1 MFFRKEGKV
10 LNQIIKLPY
19 GGTEISL
26 ELPKGT
32 YSILQSRTQELK
44 SDKSG
49 IEIVREAMKDPW
61 GSKTLKELAA
71 DKKTATIILSD
82 HTRPVPSK
90 DIIPLMLEDMR
101 SGNQDIDITLLV
113 ATGSHRGTTVAE
125 LTEKLG
131 EDVLKSEK
139 IIVHDCM
146 NSDNIEIGILPSGA
160 KFVVNSIAVE
170 TELLAAEGFIEPH
183 FFAGFSG
190 GRKSVFPGVC
200 ARKTVLG
207 NHCSKFIDHPCAR
220 AGILDNNPIHA
231 DMMDAAR
238 QINLAYIVNVVI
250 DENKKTVAA
259 FAGDMKEAHE
269 KGCEFLSQYCTVHA
283 EPADIVITTNG
294 GAPMDQNVYQSVK
307 GLTAAEASAKEGA
320 VLIMC
325 AALADGTGGDDFY
338 RALKECES
346 AASLYREIQKIP
358 QDETK
363 QDQWEYQILARIL
376 IKHKII
382 FVTEKE
388 NQDMIED
395 MKMSYA
401 PDIETALRIAREI
414 KGDEASL
421 TIIPDG
427 VSVVVRN

>member
-1 MFFRKEGKV
+1 M
-10 LNQIIKLPY
+10 NDTIKLPY
-19 GGTEISL
+19 GKTGISL
-26 ELPKGT
+26 ELPVGT
-32 YSILQSRTQELK
+32 YSILQSRIEELR

-49 IEIVREAMKDPW
+49 IEIVREAMRNPW
-61 GSKTLKELAA
+61 GGKTLKELAEG
-71 DKKTATIILSD
+71 KKNATIILSD

-90 DIIPLMLEDMR
+90 DIIPLMLQEMR
-101 SGNQDIDITLLV
+101 HGNPNIEITLLV
-113 ATGSHRGTTVAE
+113 ATGSHRGTTVEE

-131 EDVLKSEK
+131 EDIVRSEQ
-139 IIVHDCM
+139 IVIHDCL
-146 NSDNIEIGILPSGA
+146 SEDNVEVGVLPSGA
-160 KFVVNSIAVE
+160 KFMVNRVAVE
-170 TELLAAEGFIEPH
+170 TELLVSEGFIEPH

-207 NHCSKFIDHPCAR
+207 NHCSAFIDHPCSR
-220 AGILDNNPIHA
+220 TGILDGNPIHQ
-231 DMMDAAR
+231 DMVYAAR
-238 QINLAYIVNVVI
+238 KINLSYIVNVVI
-250 DENKKTVAA
+250 DKEKKTVAA
-259 FAGDMKEAHE
+259 FAGDMETAHE
-269 KGCEFLSQYCTVHA
+269 KGCEFLSKYCTVQA
-283 EPADIVITTNG
+283 KPADIVITTNG

-307 GLTAAEASAKEGA
+307 GLTAAEASAKEDA
-320 VLIMC
+320 ILIMC

-346 AASLYREIQKIP
+346 PAALYREIQKIP

-376 IKHKII
+376 IKHQVI

-388 NQDMIED
+388 NQKIIED
-395 MKMSYA
+395 MKMIYA
-401 PDIETALRIAREI
+401 PNIETALKLAQSI
-414 KGDEASL
+414 KGEKASL

>member
-1 MFFRKEGKV
+1 
-10 LNQIIKLPY
+10 LPV
-19 GGTEISL
+19 
-26 ELPKGT
+26 GT
-32 YSILQSRTQELK
+32 YSILQSRIEELR

-49 IEIVREAMKDPW
+49 IEIVREAMRNPW
-61 GSKTLKELAA
+61 GGKTLKELAEG
-71 DKKTATIILSD
+71 KKNATIILSD

-90 DIIPLMLEDMR
+90 DIIPLMLQEMR
-101 SGNQDIDITLLV
+101 HGNPNIEITLLV
-113 ATGSHRGTTVAE
+113 ATGSHRGTTVEE

-131 EDVLKSEK
+131 EDIVRSEQ
-139 IIVHDCM
+139 IVIHDCL
-146 NSDNIEIGILPSGA
+146 SEDNVEVGVLPSGA
-160 KFVVNSIAVE
+160 KFMVNRVAVE
-170 TELLAAEGFIEPH
+170 TELLVSEGFIEPH

-207 NHCSKFIDHPCAR
+207 NHCSAFIDHPCSR
-220 AGILDNNPIHA
+220 TGILDGNPIHQ
-231 DMMDAAR
+231 DMVYAAR
-238 QINLAYIVNVVI
+238 KINLSYIVNVVI
-250 DENKKTVAA
+250 DKDKKTVAA
-259 FAGDMKEAHE
+259 FAGDMETAHE
-269 KGCEFLSQYCTVHA
+269 KGCEFLSKYCTVQA
-283 EPADIVITTNG
+283 KPADIVITTNG

-307 GLTAAEASAKEGA
+307 GLTAAEASAKEDA
-320 VLIMC
+320 ILIMC

-346 AASLYREIQKIP
+346 PAALYREIQKIP

-376 IKHKII
+376 IKHQVI

-388 NQDMIED
+388 NQKIIED
-395 MKMSYA
+395 MKMIYA
-401 PDIETALRIAREI
+401 PNIETALKLAQGI
-414 KGDEASL
+414 KGEKASL

>member
-1 MFFRKEGKV
+1 M
-10 LNQIIKLPY
+10 NDTIKLPY
-19 GGTEISL
+19 GKTGISL
-26 ELPKGT
+26 ELPVGT
-32 YSILQSRTQELK
+32 YSILQSRIEELR

-49 IEIVREAMKDPW
+49 IEIVREAMRNPW
-61 GSKTLKELAA
+61 GGKTLKELAEG
-71 DKKTATIILSD
+71 KKNATIILSD

-90 DIIPLMLEDMR
+90 DIIPLMLQEMR
-101 SGNQDIDITLLV
+101 HGNPNIEITLLV
-113 ATGSHRGTTVAE
+113 ATGSHRGTTVEE

-131 EDVLKSEK
+131 EDIVRSEQ
-139 IIVHDCM
+139 IVIHDCL
-146 NSDNIEIGILPSGA
+146 SEDNVEVGVLPSGA
-160 KFVVNSIAVE
+160 KFMVNRVAVE
-170 TELLAAEGFIEPH
+170 TELLVSEGFIEPH

-207 NHCSKFIDHPCAR
+207 NHCSAFIDHPCSR
-220 AGILDNNPIHA
+220 TGILDGNPIHQ
-231 DMMDAAR
+231 DMVYAAR
-238 QINLAYIVNVVI
+238 KINLSYIVNVVI
-250 DENKKTVAA
+250 DKDKKTVAA
-259 FAGDMKEAHE
+259 FAGDMETAHE
-269 KGCEFLSQYCTVHA
+269 KGCEFLSKYCTVQA
-283 EPADIVITTNG
+283 KPADIVITTNG

-307 GLTAAEASAKEGA
+307 GLTAAEASAKEDA
-320 VLIMC
+320 ILIMC

-346 AASLYREIQKIP
+346 PAALYREIQKIP

-376 IKHKII
+376 IKHQVI

-388 NQDMIED
+388 NQKIIED
-395 MKMSYA
+395 MKMIYA
-401 PDIETALRIAREI
+401 PNIETALKLAQSI
-414 KGDEASL
+414 KGEKASL

>member
-1 MFFRKEGKV
+1 V
-10 LNQIIKLPY
+10 NDTIKLPY
-19 GGTEISL
+19 GKTGISL
-26 ELPKGT
+26 ELPVGT
-32 YSILQSRTQELK
+32 YSILQSRIEELR

-49 IEIVREAMKDPW
+49 IEIVREAMRNPW
-61 GSKTLKELAA
+61 GGKTLKELAEG
-71 DKKTATIILSD
+71 KKNATIILSD

-90 DIIPLMLEDMR
+90 DIIPLMLQEMR
-101 SGNQDIDITLLV
+101 HGNPNIEITLLV
-113 ATGSHRGTTVAE
+113 ATGSHRGTTVEE

-131 EDVLKSEK
+131 EDIVRSEQ
-139 IIVHDCM
+139 IVIHDCL
-146 NSDNIEIGILPSGA
+146 SEDNVEVGVLPSGA
-160 KFVVNSIAVE
+160 KFMVNRVAVE
-170 TELLAAEGFIEPH
+170 TELLVSEGFIEPH

-207 NHCSKFIDHPCAR
+207 NHCSAFIDHPCSR
-220 AGILDNNPIHA
+220 TGILDGNPIHQ
-231 DMMDAAR
+231 DMVYAAR
-238 QINLAYIVNVVI
+238 KINLSYIVNVVI
-250 DENKKTVAA
+250 DKDKKTVAA
-259 FAGDMKEAHE
+259 FAGDMETAHE
-269 KGCEFLSQYCTVHA
+269 KGCEFLSKYCTVQA
-283 EPADIVITTNG
+283 KPADIVITTNG

-307 GLTAAEASAKEGA
+307 GLTAAEASAKEDA
-320 VLIMC
+320 ILIMC

-346 AASLYREIQKIP
+346 PAALYREIQKIP

-376 IKHKII
+376 IKHQVI

-388 NQDMIED
+388 NQKIIED
-395 MKMSYA
+395 MKMIYA
-401 PDIETALRIAREI
+401 PNIETALKLAQGI
-414 KGDEASL
+414 KGEKASL

>member
-1 MFFRKEGKV
+1 MTV
-10 LNQIIKLPY
+10 
-19 GGTEISL
+19 
-26 ELPKGT
+26 GT
-32 YSILQSRTQELK
+32 YSILQSRIEELR

-49 IEIVREAMKDPW
+49 IEIVREAMRNPW
-61 GSKTLKELAA
+61 GGKTLKELAEG
-71 DKKTATIILSD
+71 KKNATIILRD

-90 DIIPLMLEDMR
+90 DIIPLMLQEMR
-101 SGNQDIDITLLV
+101 HGNPNIEITLLV
-113 ATGSHRGTTVAE
+113 ATGSHRGTTVEE

-131 EDVLKSEK
+131 EDIVRSEQ
-139 IIVHDCM
+139 IVIHDCL
-146 NSDNIEIGILPSGA
+146 SEDNVEVGVLPSGA
-160 KFVVNSIAVE
+160 KFMVNRVAVE
-170 TELLAAEGFIEPH
+170 TELLVSEGFIEPH

-207 NHCSKFIDHPCAR
+207 NHCSAFIDHPCSR
-220 AGILDNNPIHA
+220 TGILDGNPIHQ
-231 DMMDAAR
+231 DMVYAAR
-238 QINLAYIVNVVI
+238 KINLSYIVNVVI
-250 DENKKTVAA
+250 DKDKKTVAA
-259 FAGDMKEAHE
+259 FAGDMETAHE
-269 KGCEFLSQYCTVHA
+269 KGCEFLSKYCTVQA
-283 EPADIVITTNG
+283 KPADIVITTNG

-307 GLTAAEASAKEGA
+307 GLTAAEASAKEDA
-320 VLIMC
+320 ILIMC

-346 AASLYREIQKIP
+346 PAALYREIQKIP

-376 IKHKII
+376 IKHQVI

-388 NQDMIED
+388 NQKIIED
-395 MKMSYA
+395 MKMIYA
-401 PDIETALRIAREI
+401 PNIETALKLAQGI
-414 KGDEASL
+414 KGEKASL

>member
-1 MFFRKEGKV
+1 V
-10 LNQIIKLPY
+10 NDTIKLPY
-19 GGTEISL
+19 GKTGISL
-26 ELPKGT
+26 ELPVGT
-32 YSILQSRTQELK
+32 YSILQSRIEELR

-49 IEIVREAMKDPW
+49 IEIVREAMRNPW
-61 GSKTLKELAA
+61 GGKTLKELAEG
-71 DKKTATIILSD
+71 KKNATIILSD

-90 DIIPLMLEDMR
+90 DIIPLMLQEMR
-101 SGNQDIDITLLV
+101 YGNPNIEITLLV
-113 ATGSHRGTTVAE
+113 ATGSHRGTTVEE

-131 EDVLKSEK
+131 EDIVRSEQ
-139 IIVHDCM
+139 IVIHDCL
-146 NSDNIEIGILPSGA
+146 SEDNVEVGVLPSGA
-160 KFVVNSIAVE
+160 KFMVNRVAVE
-170 TELLAAEGFIEPH
+170 TELLVSEGFIEPH

-207 NHCSKFIDHPCAR
+207 NHCSAFIDHPCSR
-220 AGILDNNPIHA
+220 TGILDGNPIHQ
-231 DMMDAAR
+231 DMVYAAR
-238 QINLAYIVNVVI
+238 KINLSYIVNVVI
-250 DENKKTVAA
+250 DKDKKTVAA
-259 FAGDMKEAHE
+259 FAGDMETAHE
-269 KGCEFLSQYCTVHA
+269 KGCEFLSKYCTVQA
-283 EPADIVITTNG
+283 KPADIVITTNG

-307 GLTAAEASAKEGA
+307 GLTAAEASAKEDA
-320 VLIMC
+320 ILIMC

-346 AASLYREIQKIP
+346 PAALYREIQKIP

-376 IKHKII
+376 IKHQVI

-388 NQDMIED
+388 NQKIIED
-395 MKMSYA
+395 MKMIYA
-401 PDIETALRIAREI
+401 PNIETALKLAQSI
-414 KGDEASL
+414 KGEKASL

>member
-1 MFFRKEGKV
+1 M
-10 LNQIIKLPY
+10 NDTIKLPY
-19 GGTEISL
+19 GKTGISL
-26 ELPKGT
+26 ELPVGT
-32 YSILQSRTQELK
+32 YSILQSRIEELR

-49 IEIVREAMKDPW
+49 IEIVREAMRNPW
-61 GSKTLKELAA
+61 GGKTLKELAEG
-71 DKKTATIILSD
+71 KKNATIILSD

-90 DIIPLMLEDMR
+90 DIIPLMLQEMR
-101 SGNQDIDITLLV
+101 YGNPNIEITLLV
-113 ATGSHRGTTVAE
+113 ATGSHRGTTVEE

-131 EDVLKSEK
+131 EDIVRSEQ
-139 IIVHDCM
+139 IVIHDCL
-146 NSDNIEIGILPSGA
+146 SEDNVEVGVLPSGA
-160 KFVVNSIAVE
+160 KFMVNRVAVE
-170 TELLAAEGFIEPH
+170 TELLVSEGFIEPH

-207 NHCSKFIDHPCAR
+207 NHCSAFIDHPCSR
-220 AGILDNNPIHA
+220 TGILDGNPIHQ
-231 DMMDAAR
+231 DMVYAAR
-238 QINLAYIVNVVI
+238 KINLSYIVNVVI
-250 DENKKTVAA
+250 DKDKKTVAA
-259 FAGDMKEAHE
+259 FAGDMETAHE
-269 KGCEFLSQYCTVHA
+269 KGCEFLSKYCTVQA
-283 EPADIVITTNG
+283 KPADIVITTNG

-307 GLTAAEASAKEGA
+307 GLTAAEASAKEDA
-320 VLIMC
+320 ILIMC

-346 AASLYREIQKIP
+346 PAALYREIQKIP

-376 IKHKII
+376 IKHQVI

-388 NQDMIED
+388 NQKIIED
-395 MKMSYA
+395 MKMIYA
-401 PDIETALRIAREI
+401 PNIETALKLAQGI
-414 KGDEASL
+414 KGEKASL

>member
-1 MFFRKEGKV
+1 M
-10 LNQIIKLPY
+10 NDTIKLPY
-19 GGTEISL
+19 GKTGISL
-26 ELPKGT
+26 ELPVGT
-32 YSILQSRTQELK
+32 YSILQSRIEELR

-49 IEIVREAMKDPW
+49 IEIVREAMRNPW
-61 GSKTLKELAA
+61 GGKTLKELAEG
-71 DKKTATIILSD
+71 KKNATIILSD

-90 DIIPLMLEDMR
+90 DIIPLMLQEMR
-101 SGNQDIDITLLV
+101 HGNPNIEITLLV
-113 ATGSHRGTTVAE
+113 ATGSHRGTTVEE

-131 EDVLKSEK
+131 EDIVRSEQ
-139 IIVHDCM
+139 IVIHDCL
-146 NSDNIEIGILPSGA
+146 SEDNVEVGVLPSGA
-160 KFVVNSIAVE
+160 KFMVNRVAVE
-170 TELLAAEGFIEPH
+170 TELLVSEGFIEPH

-207 NHCSKFIDHPCAR
+207 NHCSAFIDHPCSR
-220 AGILDNNPIHA
+220 TGILDGNPIHQ
-231 DMMDAAR
+231 DMVYAAR
-238 QINLAYIVNVVI
+238 KINLSYIVNVVI
-250 DENKKTVAA
+250 DKDKKTVAA
-259 FAGDMKEAHE
+259 FAGDMETAHE
-269 KGCEFLSQYCTVHA
+269 KGCEFLSKYCTVQA
-283 EPADIVITTNG
+283 KPADIVITTNG

-307 GLTAAEASAKEGA
+307 GLTAAEASAKEDA
-320 VLIMC
+320 ILIMC

-346 AASLYREIQKIP
+346 PAALYREIQKIP

-376 IKHKII
+376 IKHQVI

-388 NQDMIED
+388 NQKIIED
-395 MKMSYA
+395 MKMIYA
-401 PDIETALRIAREI
+401 PNIETALKLAQGI
-414 KGDEASL
+414 KGEKASL

>member
-1 MFFRKEGKV
+1 M
-10 LNQIIKLPY
+10 NDTIKLPY
-19 GGTEISL
+19 GKTGISL
-26 ELPKGT
+26 ELPVGT
-32 YSILQSRTQELK
+32 YSILQSRIEELR

-49 IEIVREAMKDPW
+49 IEIVREAMRNPW
-61 GSKTLKELAA
+61 GGKTLKELAEG
-71 DKKTATIILSD
+71 KKNATIILSD

-90 DIIPLMLEDMR
+90 DIIPLMLQEMR
-101 SGNQDIDITLLV
+101 YGNPNIEITLLV
-113 ATGSHRGTTVAE
+113 ATGSHRGTTVEE

-131 EDVLKSEK
+131 EDIVRSEQ
-139 IIVHDCM
+139 IVIHDCL
-146 NSDNIEIGILPSGA
+146 SKDNVEVGTLPSGA
-160 KFVVNSIAVE
+160 KFMVNRVAVE
-170 TELLAAEGFIEPH
+170 TELLVSEGFIEPH

-207 NHCSKFIDHPCAR
+207 NHCSAFIDHPCSR
-220 AGILDNNPIHA
+220 TGILDGNPIHQ
-231 DMMDAAR
+231 DMVYAAR
-238 QINLAYIVNVVI
+238 KINLSYIVNVVI
-250 DENKKTVAA
+250 DKEKKTVAA
-259 FAGDMKEAHE
+259 FAGDMETAHE
-269 KGCEFLSQYCTVHA
+269 KGCEFLSKYCTVQA
-283 EPADIVITTNG
+283 KPADIVITTNG

-307 GLTAAEASAKEGA
+307 GLTAAEASAKEDA
-320 VLIMC
+320 ILIMC

-346 AASLYREIQKIP
+346 PAALYREIQKIP

-376 IKHKII
+376 IKHQVI

-388 NQDMIED
+388 NQKIIED
-395 MKMSYA
+395 MKMIYA
-401 PDIETALRIAREI
+401 PNIETALKLAQGI
-414 KGDEASL
+414 KGEKASL